1 MPLTPHHPPRSLPPL
16 PGHTPQSAAAAA
28 ERAGVPLRG
37 DRHPVVAATADHIL
51 TVVSRLRELDLADI
65 PPASSYRADER

>member
-1 MPLTPHHPPRSLPPL
+1 MPLTDVPAL
-16 PGHTPQSAAAAA
+16 PGHTPQSAAVAA

-51 TVVSRLRELDLADI
+51 SVVSRLRELDLADI
-65 PPASSYRADER
+65 PPANSYRVDEW